1 MTGQDLK
8 AARMASL
15 WTQNDA
21 AEKLGVTQAYLS
33 MLERGT
39 RAVSSEV
46 AEKAVQVFNI
56 PATALPL
63 GAYQNRRRDES
74 YFQRALGGLGYP
86 GFAYMQRSKK
96 LNPAEV
102 FMAALDSDNLDARV
116 TEALPW
122 LPVAFPKMDLA
133 WLTFNA
139 KVHDRQNRLA
149 FVTVLAAQ
157 IASEQSDLALKAILL
172 KTVATLERSRLA
184 VEDTLC
190 RESMTA
196 AERKWLRA
204 HRSQAAEHWNLLTDL
219 SIENLDHALL

>member
-1 MTGQDLK
+1 MTGQDLRT
-8 AARMASL
+8 ARLASS
-15 WTQNDA
+15 WSQNDA

-46 AEKAVQVFNI
+46 AEKAVHVFDI

-63 GAYQNRRRDES
+63 GQYQPRHCDES
-74 YFQRALGGLGYP
+74 YFQRAFGSLGYA
-86 GFAYMQRSKK
+86 GFAYMKRSKK

-102 FMAALDSDNLDARV
+102 FMTAIDSNDLDARV

-122 LPVAFPKMDLA
+122 LPVAYPKMDWV
-133 WLTFNA
+133 WLIFNA

-157 IASEQSDLALKAILL
+157 IASKRSDSALEAILL
-172 KTVATLERSRLA
+172 KTVNALERSRLA
-184 VEDTLC
+184 AEDTLC

-196 AERKWLRA
+196 AERKWLRT
-204 HRSQAAEHWNLLTDL
+204 HRSPAAKHWNLLTDL
-219 SIENLDHALL
+219 SIENLDHAFL